1 MKHRYSEE
9 DLTID
14 FWPSINDVVTSVLL
28 LLLFL
33 VTIFIVTQAG
43 LAQMLGTK
51 ETALAKLS
59 KQLEQLTSQL
69 RISETRSTLLRGEVE
84 GALNLLEQTQ
94 AGFSSEIERTQ
105 TDLADTRGSLDK
117 TSEELSAAMARIQAT
132 QKEGAQKEQKLQ
144 ASAQQIEELS
154 KRVSEYLEQ
163 AKLLNAQLT
172 NTKQELNTKQ
182 VSLGDLNKAVEA
194 LNKKIAELSAQLETT
209 KTEAASRKLE
219 LTQLVGELEKR
230 DKEIS
235 RLRRLDLYRSEFFA
249 RLASV
254 FEGLPDIKVVG
265 DRFVFQGEVLFDSG
279 KADLREDGKLLLS
292 RFVTIYKDLESKIPT
307 DIGFNIQ
314 IQGHTDTD
322 PIVYAQ
328 KFTSNWD
335 LSTARATE
343 VVRYLISRG
352 IPSTRMSA
360 AGFSE
365 HYPAAPGSTPEAKR
379 QNRRIEIFF
388 TQR

>member
-43 LAQMLGTK
+43 LAQMLGSK
-51 ETALAKLS
+51 ETALARLS

-69 RISETRSTLLRGEVE
+69 KISETRSTLLRGEVE
-84 GALNLLEQTQ
+84 GALKLLEVTQ

-105 TDLADTRGSLDK
+105 TDLADTRGSLNK

>member
-14 FWPSINDVVTSVLL
+14 FWPSINDIVTSVLL

-51 ETALAKLS
+51 ETALARLS

-69 RISETRSTLLRGEVE
+69 KISETRSTLLRGEVE
-84 GALNLLEQTQ
+84 GALKLLEVTQ

-105 TDLADTRGSLDK
+105 TDLADTRGSLNK
-117 TSEELSAAMARIQAT
+117 TSEELSAAMARIQAA
-132 QKEGAQKEQKLQ
+132 QSEGAQKEQKLQ
-144 ASAQQIEELS
+144 ASSQQIEELG

-163 AKLLNAQLT
+163 VKLLNTQLT

-194 LNKKIAELSAQLETT
+194 LNKKIAELSAQLEAT

-235 RLRRLDLYRSEFFA
+235 RLRRLDL
-249 RLASV
+249 
-254 FEGLPDIKVVG
+254 
-265 DRFVFQGEVLFDSG
+265 
-279 KADLREDGKLLLS
+279 
-292 RFVTIYKDLESKIPT
+292 
-307 DIGFNIQ
+307 
-314 IQGHTDTD
+314 
-322 PIVYAQ
+322 
-328 KFTSNWD
+328 
-335 LSTARATE
+335 
-343 VVRYLISRG
+343 
-352 IPSTRMSA
+352 
-360 AGFSE
+360 
-365 HYPAAPGSTPEAKR
+365 
-379 QNRRIEIFF
+379 
-388 TQR
+388 

>member
-14 FWPSINDVVTSVLL
+14 FWPSINDIVTSVLL

-51 ETALAKLS
+51 ETALARLS

-69 RISETRSTLLRGEVE
+69 KISETRSTLLRGEVE

-105 TDLADTRGSLDK
+105 TDLADTRGSLNK

-132 QKEGAQKEQKLQ
+132 QREGAQKEQKLQ
-144 ASAQQIEELS
+144 ASSQQIEELS

-163 AKLLNAQLT
+163 VKLLNTQLT
-172 NTKQELNTKQ
+172 NTKQELNTRQ

-194 LNKKIAELSAQLETT
+194 LNKKIAELSSQLEAT

-235 RLRRLDLYRSEFFA
+235 RLRRFEQYRSEFFA

-254 FEGLPDIKVVG
+254 FEGQPDIKVVG

-279 KADLREDGKLLLS
+279 KADLREDGKQLLS
-292 RFVTIYKDLESKIPT
+292 RFVTIYKDLELKIPP

-352 IPSTRMSA
+352 IPATRMSA

-365 HYPAAPGSTPEAKR
+365 HYPATPGSSPEAKR